1 MGNNV
6 YGVERM
12 NGMIVNMKEMK
23 CECGMS
29 AMYDNNNS
37 VSYVDAHRTLAV
49 KCQCGE
55 V

>member
-1 MGNNV
+1 
-6 YGVERM
+6 M

-23 CECGMS
+23 CDCGMS
-29 AMYDNNNS
+29 AMYDNNNT
-37 VSYVDAHRTLAV
+37 VSFVDAYRTLSV